1 MKIEVMDEFGKIH
14 YLNEDLSGRTF
25 ERLFVIN
32 LYTIKNGTAYYKC
45 KCSCGNIKIVSRSAL
60 IENKTLSCG
69 CLAREL
75 KIKRMTSHGMTHT
88 RFYNIWHHI
97 KDRCNNKNSDNYINY
112 GERGIF
118 VCKEW
123 EYFENF
129 YNDMYE
135 SYLEASY
142 KYGENNISIDRIDY
156 NDGYYKEN
164 CRWATMKV
172 QLRNRRNN
180 RVFLINNKKYVLMD
194 AVKNFAVPGLTYG
207 TVRDRLDA
215 GKDIYTALTMPLNES
230 YIHNKS
236 NKENIIRRPIY
247 FDIDINSEP
256 REI

>member
-1 MKIEVMDEFGKIH
+1 
-14 YLNEDLSGRTF
+14 
-25 ERLFVIN
+25 
-32 LYTIKNGTAYYKC
+32 
-45 KCSCGNIKIVSRSAL
+45 
-60 IENKTLSCG
+60 
-69 CLAREL
+69 
-75 KIKRMTSHGMTHT
+75 
-88 RFYNIWHHI
+88 
-97 KDRCNNKNSDNYINY
+97 
-112 GERGIF
+112 
-118 VCKEW
+118 
-123 EYFENF
+123 
-129 YNDMYE
+129 MYE

-230 YIHNKS
+230 YIRNKS